1 MKDLYE
7 KMELLSGADENG
19 RYWEIRPRTF
29 IEVLRE
35 TDLVELADWIARELG
50 WIRRDRDVDVGHLG
64 ELERGSSTISVGL
77 GELECAGRVAGGDGE
92 LELEGDPG
100 ELEREGDPGELG
112 LEGDPGELERAA
124 GVAGGDGELERGED
138 PGELGRG
145 GDPGELGR
153 GEDPG
158 ELERT
163 VAPKKARARR
173 RRRRGKRERGVSLET
188 IIMATALKGIIR
200 KLISMGILK

>member
-1 MKDLYE
+1 
-7 KMELLSGADENG
+7 
-19 RYWEIRPRTF
+19 
-29 IEVLRE
+29 V
-35 TDLVELADWIARELG
+35 
-50 WIRRDRDVDVGHLG
+50 VDVYKKIIDACPYCGAMEMGMHTG
-64 ELERGSSTISVGL
+64 IIDY
-77 GELECAGRVAGGDGE
+77 RVACPICSATGPLHKDISTAISLWNTVSRSWYNQSLITHIPPAKE
-92 LELEGDPG
+92 VSDETCDQLRLENDLLEEMISD
-100 ELEREGDPGELG
+100 RLG
-112 LEGDPGELERAA
+112 SL
-124 GVAGGDGELERGED
+124 GELERGED